1 MFSVNSTSCC
11 FTPDTLSISI
21 LTLSVLGFFIL
32 FSVATFLA
40 TRENTMFSE
49 KSAKDIERSMTDPIF
64 RLLASLASPLVI
76 NTFVISALLY
86 LGTLLLCLI
95 NYYANL
101 YILLYINL
109 SIVLITTGALFFVLC
124 KSIFKVYVL
133 TPKDIKK
140 YFEDMKWLESKN
152 KP

>member
-1 MFSVNSTSCC
+1 MFSVNGTSCC
-11 FTPDTLSISI
+11 FTPDTLSMS

-64 RLLASLASPLVI
+64 RLLAILASPLVI

-124 KSIFKVYVL
+124 KSIFKVYVV

-152 KP
+152 NP